1 MAKEFRVVYD
11 NNKDGKLYTIEFGS
25 HGWIRDLK
33 VAQKLLER
41 EQKRADSYSWIDN
54 LYLQERE
61 TDEPDTRQPM
71 REYEGKP
78 VYNYDHLIWDVLD
91 IGDFVEQEVADGIL
105 DALPPAC
112 MRSDYWRKGHLP
124 DACEGIA
131 ERRCVEILR
140 ILFQGSEHGTRSE
153 GGGVN
158 ELRDLS
164 EDLGGAGRPYDVPI
178 QMLQCMASDMGHGR
192 ICTSL

>member
-1 MAKEFRVVYD
+1 MAKEYRVVYD

-33 VAQKLLER
+33 VAQKLLKR
-41 EQKRADSYSWIDN
+41 EQKRADSYSWIEK

-71 REYEGKP
+71 REYAGRP

-112 MRSDYWRKGHLP
+112 MRSDCLQLGEPNDHILGRATYLTLARVSQKDGVWKFCGYCFRGQNTEPDRKEV
-124 DACEGIA
+124 A
-131 ERRCVEILR
+131 
-140 ILFQGSEHGTRSE
+140 
-153 GGGVN
+153 
-158 ELRDLS
+158 
-164 EDLGGAGRPYDVPI
+164 
-178 QMLQCMASDMGHGR
+178 
-192 ICTSL
+192 